1 MTFVSDRSFY
11 GFYGCRQQDKTTRQD
26 KTRQNNSVELVASLA
41 PAEAEIGA
49 LAKADQ
55 NCQTYFALLMQMLAN
70 LSMSI
75 SGWHDIVRSDHV
87 PCLGRLLPRY

>member
-11 GFYGCRQQDKTTRQD
+11 GFYGCRRQD
-26 KTRQNNSVELVASLA
+26 NNNNNSVELVASLA

-55 NCQTYFALLMQMLAN
+55 
-70 LSMSI
+70 
-75 SGWHDIVRSDHV
+75 
-87 PCLGRLLPRY
+87 

>member
-11 GFYGCRQQDKTTRQD
+11 GFYGCRQDNKTKQQQKQFSED
-26 KTRQNNSVELVASLA
+26 LVASLA

>member
-11 GFYGCRQQDKTTRQD
+11 GFYGCRQQQDKTTRQD
-26 KTRQNNSVELVASLA
+26 KTKNNSVELVASLA

-55 NCQTYFALLMQMLAN
+55 KFSNKNRVLAAWTATTCRV
-70 LSMSI
+70 S
-75 SGWHDIVRSDHV
+75 
-87 PCLGRLLPRY
+87 CLVSTKFYSRKCK

>member
-11 GFYGCRQQDKTTRQD
+11 GFYGCRQQQQQD
-26 KTRQNNSVELVASLA
+26 KTKQNNSVELVASLA

-55 NCQTYFALLMQMLAN
+55 QWVLA
-70 LSMSI
+70 STI
-75 SGWHDIVRSDHV
+75 A
-87 PCLGRLLPRY
+87 